1 MDDSSARKETEQ
13 SLRSLLRLSEKLNSA
28 PDLDSLL
35 DTLVAQLMEL
45 TGAESGCAGLRT
57 SQGMSCSHFLQ
68 SAGVVPLEYH
78 CAPGVGWAG
87 WLLQQGTYYLTND
100 AAQ

>member
-1 MDDSSARKETEQ
+1 MDDSSAQKETEH

-35 DTLVAQLMEL
+35 DSLVEQLLEL

-57 SQGMSCSHFLQ
+57 SQGD
-68 SAGVVPLEYH
+68 VVRPLFSR
-78 CAPGVGWAG
+78 
-87 WLLQQGTYYLTND
+87 T
-100 AAQ
+100 